1 LDISQKKAL
10 KAQAHHLKPVVL
22 LGNKGLTPEVIAEIN
37 VALIAHELIKVK
49 INGQEKEDRITMTQ
63 VLCQELS
70 AETVQ
75 IIGNT
80 SIIYRKNK
88 EK

>member
-1 LDISQKKAL
+1 MDISQKKAL